1 MRANTVPVESRTS
14 TPRTNFSRMTQP
26 STIELDRPD
35 IESPSANDREAET
48 RLAAWFRDLGSVLIG
63 FSGGV
68 DSAYLACVAV
78 DALGPE
84 RVLAVIGRSA
94 SYPAEQWE
102 RAREVARSFAIPVLE
117 VNTDEVSD
125 PRYAANPSN
134 RCYFCK
140 TELWDQLAPIARDR
154 GLAVVV
160 DGTNADDLG
169 DHRPGARAA
178 AEHAVRSPLAELGF
192 SKAMIRRLSRERGIR
207 TWSQPA
213 SPCLSSRIPY
223 GTAVTIDRL
232 RQVERAE
239 RALRDAGVSGDLRVR
254 YHGDLARIEIAADAL
269 DEWLAPSARDA
280 LRDAVLS
287 AGFARVALDVRG
299 FRSGSLNVLGGVVA
313 EPLVRA
319 RSGISAGDADGLT
332 RELRG
337 RGLACDIEGRER
349 LGVLTWSERGPRDPL
364 AEAQTRAVVI
374 EAARGYGFTHV
385 AVDLATAVA
394 GRIVDD
400 PTAPDAT
407 VRRG

>member
-1 MRANTVPVESRTS
+1 
-14 TPRTNFSRMTQP
+14 MTQ
-26 STIELDRPD
+26 SRAVEDVERSD
-35 IESPSANDREAET
+35 IESPSTEDREAEA
-48 RLAAWFRDLGSVLIG
+48 RLGAWFREQGSALIG

-78 DALGPE
+78 DALGAE

-102 RAREVARSFAIPVLE
+102 RAREVALSFDIPVLE
-117 VNTDEVSD
+117 VNTDEVND

-140 TELWDQLAPIARDR
+140 TELWDTLAPVARER
-154 GLAVVV
+154 GLHVVV
-160 DGTNADDLG
+160 DGTNADDLS

-178 AEHAVRSPLAELGF
+178 AEHSVRSPLAELGF
-192 SKAMIRRLSRERGIR
+192 TKAAIRRLSRARGVP

-254 YHGDLARIEIAADAL
+254 YHGDLARVEIAADAL

-280 LRDAVLS
+280 LRNAVLS
-287 AGFARVALDVRG
+287 AGFARVALDVCG

-319 RSGISAGDADGLT
+319 RSGVGMG
-332 RELRG
+332 
-337 RGLACDIEGRER
+337 
-349 LGVLTWSERGPRDPL
+349 
-364 AEAQTRAVVI
+364 
-374 EAARGYGFTHV
+374 
-385 AVDLATAVA
+385 
-394 GRIVDD
+394 
-400 PTAPDAT
+400 
-407 VRRG
+407 

>member
-1 MRANTVPVESRTS
+1 
-14 TPRTNFSRMTQP
+14 MTQ
-26 STIELDRPD
+26 SRAVVVDVERPD
-35 IESPSANDREAET
+35 MESPSTDDREAEA
-48 RLAAWFRDLGSVLIG
+48 RLAAWFRDHGSALIG

-78 DALGPE
+78 DALGAE
-84 RVLAVIGRSA
+84 QVLAVIGRSA

-102 RAREVARSFAIPVLE
+102 RAREVALSFDIPVLE

-140 TELWDQLAPIARDR
+140 TELWDTLAPIAHDRD
-154 GLAVVV
+154 LAVVV

-192 SKAMIRRLSRERGIR
+192 TKAAIRRLSRARGIP

-232 RQVERAE
+232 RQVELAE
-239 RALRDAGVSGDLRVR
+239 RALRHAGVIGDLRVR

-269 DEWLAPSARDA
+269 NGWLEASARDR
-280 LRDAVLS
+280 LRVAVRS
-287 AGFARVALDVRG
+287 AGFDRVALDVRG

-319 RSGISAGDADGLT
+319 RSSVDSGDPAGLT
-332 RELRG
+332 RELQRLG
-337 RGLACDIEGRER
+337 FAFEVEGRQR
-349 LGVLTWSERGPRDPL
+349 LAVLTAAMQVEGDRLVDPR
-364 AEAQTRAVVI
+364 TRTAVLEV
-374 EAARGYGFTHV
+374 ARGYGFTHV
-385 AVDLATAVA
+385 ALDLGLTVVDAA
-394 GRIVDD
+394 IH
-400 PTAPDAT
+400 
-407 VRRG
+407 RG